1 VVTAASTGIPVK
13 AFAQADTP
21 GYVTVASTDIAG
33 PADLGGKRVG
43 IHAQVSVTTLL
54 TDVMMKNYPSVKPQI
69 LIVPGSAN
77 RISALVAGQ
86 LDASVVQLSDV
97 PTLEKQAPGKFH
109 VIYDFPKTNS
119 DLVTD
124 VYYASAKTLESDRPE
139 PGLFLA
145 AVLDSVREIYG
156 SSPDDV
162 GKLIQKYVPATNA
175 AALPDLAKLYQDSK
189 MWPADGGMDPAALTS
204 TIDVLHS
211 SGMVKSA
218 VPVDTIV
225 NDTVLRATR

>member
-1 VVTAASTGIPVK
+1 
-13 AFAQADTP
+13 
-21 GYVTVASTDIAG
+21 
-33 PADLGGKRVG
+33 
-43 IHAQVSVTTLL
+43 
-54 TDVMMKNYPSVKPQI
+54 

-124 VYYASAKTLESDRPE
+124 VYYASAKTLESNRPE
-139 PGLFLA
+139 PQLFLA
-145 AVLDSVREIYG
+145 AVLDSVREIYA
-156 SSPDDV
+156 SSPEDV

-175 AALPDLAKLYQDSK
+175 AALPDLAKLYQASK
-189 MWPADGGMDPAALTS
+189 MWPADGGLDPAALKS
-204 TIDVLHS
+204 TIDVLQA

-218 VPVDTIV
+218 VPVDTIA
-225 NDTVLRATR
+225 DDSVLKAAQARASASS